1 MIGIMRSG
9 GGPPLGWKHARM
21 PLDSLIDPAT
31 ASDAG
36 GVAGRRGQKHQ
47 DHVAASYVI
56 AMLSDPSIA
65 QIECETA
72 DDVTIRRAAPGGGT
86 DNEYVQVKTTDNEDK
101 WTATALLARE
111 DGREGTSIAE
121 RSLACDTHPGEPTF
135 RLVTNREPRGN
146 LASFKKTRNAR
157 SAADANFQTAS
168 ASIAKRYASFKSRNG
183 RTLADWCGKLLWE
196 VEPDLARLAD
206 RNTLELHKLANK
218 AGERPSTV
226 DVVAAYGELLNMVID
241 AGDASRVLTPE
252 RKRITREDARTWWRS
267 RIAAFAAETRRI
279 VKVYRVRTDEF
290 FSRFVFLP
298 EDTINRTL
306 AAYDVEYD
314 GGRWRSEELVRH
326 LIDWIP
332 EVVLP
337 PDILATFDH
346 LSARATLSRAVKA
359 CEVRGALPAEELLTE
374 LMLHAILRHHHGSEP
389 IACKIFHMS
398 GGRMTFSSAHILLD
412 DAGDQLWLGQTRVTV
427 AADRATLPSAVAASL
442 EAALN
447 RTVLREEREIVLQLR
462 HPAHLSDHDLG
473 RSMAAHGRVDDLLS
487 VLHVPVLIAYDSS
500 VLGGGF
506 SDNYLE
512 DLRTEAEDIYKDLK
526 SELQTDFRD
535 VRIHIFL
542 IPVECAGTLARA
554 FEAALRTHR

>member
-1 MIGIMRSG
+1 MRLG
-9 GGPPLGWKHARM
+9 GEPPTGRKLAFM
-21 PLDSLIDPAT
+21 PFDSLIDPAT

-56 AMLSDPSIA
+56 AMLSDPGIA

-72 DDVTIRRAAPGGGT
+72 DDITIRRSAADGGT

-111 DGREGTSIAE
+111 DGREGSSIAE
-121 RSLACDTHPGEPTF
+121 RSLACDAHPGEPSF
-135 RLVTNREPRGN
+135 RIVTNREPRGN
-146 LASFKKTRNAR
+146 LASFKRPPGSR
-157 SAADANFQTAS
+157 SPTDAALQAAS
-168 ASIAKRYASFKSRNG
+168 ASIAKRYPSFRSING
-183 RTLADWCGKLLWE
+183 RSLGDWCDRLLWE

-218 AGERPSTV
+218 QGERPSTV
-226 DVVAAYGELLNMVID
+226 DVEAAYGQLLNIVID

-252 RKRITREDARTWWRS
+252 RKRISREAARAWWRG
-267 RIAAFAAETRRI
+267 RIAAFAAETRRT

-290 FSRFVFLP
+290 FSSFMLLD
-298 EDTINRTL
+298 ESAISRTL

-314 GGRWRSEELVRH
+314 GERWRSEELVRH

-337 PDILATFDH
+337 PEILATFDH
-346 LSARATLSRAVKA
+346 LSARAVLSRAIRA
-359 CEVRGALPAEELLTE
+359 CDARGALPTQELLTE

-398 GGRMTFSSAHILLD
+398 AGLMTFGSAHIVFD

-427 AADRATLPSAVAASL
+427 AADRAALPSAVAASL
-442 EAALN
+442 KASLDRN
-447 RTVLREEREIVLQLR
+447 VLREEREIILQLR
-462 HPAHLSDHDLG
+462 HPAHLSDHELG
-473 RSMAAHGRVDDLLS
+473 RSMAAHGRVDDLLA
-487 VLHVPVLIAYDSS
+487 VLHVPLLIAYDSAT
-500 VLGGGF
+500 LGRGF
-506 SDNYLE
+506 SADYLE
-512 DLRTEAEDIYKDLK
+512 GLRAEAEGIYEKLK
-526 SELQTDFRD
+526 AELHVDFGD

-542 IPVECAGTLARA
+542 IPVECAATLARA
-554 FEAALRTHR
+554 FETALRAGR